1 MNGGRMQEQTK
12 NRAILNRFEQW
23 SCPIN
28 PVRAWPVMGMRRTC
42 SHPGLSIHAR
52 SRASSTGAG
61 EFDGTSTESVDV
73 VGDGGPY

>member
-1 MNGGRMQEQTK
+1 MQEQTK

-52 SRASSTGAG
+52 SRASSMKASL
-61 EFDGTSTESVDV
+61 FV
-73 VGDGGPY
+73 VMRSQMITHEATPHFP